1 MARALCT
8 TSYRYRTD
16 MIEWTLTNE
25 DRVSLLTMTS
35 GENKVSPE
43 TLDAWD
49 RALDAVEGREIAQS
63 LIITGEDHYW
73 STGLD
78 LDVVETMSPLDQEAF
93 MIRLDRL
100 LGRLLTAPFVTIAA
114 LNGHAYAAGA
124 LLALACDYRVMR
136 NDRGFFCL
144 PSVDIGIPFSEG
156 MTALITGK
164 LPQTTAHDLVIS
176 CRRIG
181 AQEAMRLGVVN
192 RAEDPINV
200 LPVARQLGYAYG
212 DKDPG
217 TLGTV
222 KHRMYADASR
232 LLSHPA

>member
-1 MARALCT
+1 MCT
-8 TSYRYRTD
+8 TSHQYRTD
-16 MIEWTLTNE
+16 MIEWTLTNG
-25 DRVSLLTMTS
+25 DRVSVLTMTS

-49 RALDAVEGREIAQS
+49 KALDVVEGRGIAQS

-78 LDVVETMSPLDQEAF
+78 LGVVEAMSPLDQETF

-100 LGRLLTAPFVTIAA
+100 LSRLLTAPFVTIAA

-156 MTALITGK
+156 MTALITAK
-164 LPQTTAHDLVIS
+164 LPQPTAHDLVIS

-181 AQEAMRLGVVN
+181 AQEAARMGVIN
-192 RAEDPINV
+192 RAEDPMNV
-200 LPVARQLGYAYG
+200 LPVSHQLGDAYG

-222 KHRMYADASR
+222 KHRMYADVSR